1 MGLFSFS
8 PVQKSL
14 ESFLGPLYCMTQGL
28 INVHTGQFGSVKP
41 FCYIILAIHPKLMC
55 KVLSGSANHHRR
67 LPDHSTSG
75 DKLVKSGHWS
85 SLTSSSLP
93 PQFWESTHGVP
104 WLFPVPDSGNTA
116 LSVRTFTSQTPEA
129 ESSRMARNY
138 FRFTT

>member
-1 MGLFSFS
+1 M
-8 PVQKSL
+8 
-14 ESFLGPLYCMTQGL
+14 YTQ
-28 INVHTGQFGSVKP
+28 IGQFGSVKP

-85 SLTSSSLP
+85 NLTSSSLP

-138 FRFTT
+138 FRFTTRRPRRQLRRAEFIPNNQNQH